1 MLSLGPKKNLAK
13 NQRTEALSNFWR
25 ALNISLINCEIELIF
40 PWCKNCV
47 LAYMTT
53 TDAEADSPKII
64 APSGVTFKMRKQDCM
79 FQLLLCQRKIA

>member
-1 MLSLGPKKNLAK
+1 M
-13 NQRTEALSNFWR
+13 
-25 ALNISLINCEIELIF
+25 INCEIELIL

-64 APSGVTFKMRKQDCM
+64 APSGVTFKMRKQNCM
-79 FQLLLCQRKIA
+79 FQLLLCQKKIA